1 MSRILIIED
10 EETIAELE
18 KDYLEVSGYET
29 VIENRGDTGLLR
41 VMKEDFDLVILD
53 IMLPGMDGFQVCNE
67 LRNVKDIPILMVSA
81 KKEDIDKIRGLGY
94 GADDYITKPF
104 SPSELVA
111 RVKAHLSRYE
121 RLVGS
126 SAYPK
131 NKIIEIRGLTIDQDA
146 RKVFLNGEE
155 KQLTARE
162 YDMLLYFVQNPNKAI
177 PKKELFS
184 AVWGLESFGDI
195 STVTVHINK
204 LRDKIEYD
212 SANPQFIETV
222 WGVGYRFKL

>member
-10 EETIAELE
+10 EEAIAELE
-18 KDYLEVSGYET
+18 KDYLEVNGYEA
-29 VIENRGDTGLLR
+29 VIENRGDTGLIR
-41 VMKEDFDLVILD
+41 IMKEHFDLVILD

-67 LRNVKDIPILMVSA
+67 IRNVKDIPILMVSA
-81 KKEDIDKIRGLGY
+81 KKEDIDKIRGLGF

-111 RVKAHLSRYE
+111 RVKAHLTRYE
-121 RLVGS
+121 RLVGGGV
-126 SAYPK
+126 K
-131 NKIIEIRGLTIDQDA
+131 KRIIEIRGLKIDQDA
-146 RKVFLNGEE
+146 RKVFLNDEE

-184 AVWGLESFGDI
+184 AVWGMESFGDI

-204 LRDKIEYD
+204 LRDKIEFD
-212 SANPQFIETV
+212 SSNPQFIETV

>member
-10 EETIAELE
+10 EEAIAELE
-18 KDYLEVSGYET
+18 KDYLEVNGYEA
-29 VIENRGDTGLLR
+29 VIEKRGDTGLIR
-41 VMKEDFDLVILD
+41 VMKENFDLIILD

-67 LRNVKDIPILMVSA
+67 IRNVKDIPILMVSA
-81 KKEDIDKIRGLGY
+81 KKEDIDKIRGLGF

-104 SPSELVA
+104 SPGELVA
-111 RVKAHLSRYE
+111 RVKAHLMRYE
-121 RLVGS
+121 RLVGG
-126 SAYPK
+126 AAK
-131 NKIIEIRGLTIDQDA
+131 NRIIEIRGLKIDQDA
-146 RKVFLNGEE
+146 RKVFLNDEE

-184 AVWGLESFGDI
+184 AVWGMESFGDI

>member
-10 EETIAELE
+10 EEAIAELE
-18 KDYLEVSGYET
+18 KDYLEVNGYET
-29 VIENRGDTGLLR
+29 VIENRGDAGLLR

-126 SAYPK
+126 NTAK
-131 NKIIEIRGLTIDQDA
+131 NKVIEIRGLTIDQDA
-146 RKVFLNGEE
+146 RRVFLNGEE

>member
-1 MSRILIIED
+1 MHRILIIED
-10 EETIAELE
+10 EEAIAELE
-18 KDYLEVSGYET
+18 KDYLEVNGYEA

-41 VMKEDFDLVILD
+41 AIKEKFDLVILD
-53 IMLPGMDGFQVCNE
+53 LMLPGMDGFSVCNE
-67 LRNVKDIPILMVSA
+67 IRNEKDIPILIVSA
-81 KKEDIDKIRGLGY
+81 KKEDIDKIRGLGF

-104 SPSELVA
+104 SPGELVA

-121 RLVGS
+121 RLVGNT
-126 SAYPK
+126 AAK
-131 NKIIEIRGLTIDQDA
+131 NRIIEIRGLKIDQDA
-146 RKVFLNGEE
+146 RKVFVNGVE

-212 SANPQFIETV
+212 SSNPQYIETV

>member
-1 MSRILIIED
+1 
-10 EETIAELE
+10 
-18 KDYLEVSGYET
+18 
-29 VIENRGDTGLLR
+29 
-41 VMKEDFDLVILD
+41 MKENFDLVILD

-67 LRNVKDIPILMVSA
+67 IRNVKDIPILMVSA
-81 KKEDIDKIRGLGY
+81 KKEDIDKIRGLGF

-104 SPSELVA
+104 SPGELVA
-111 RVKAHLSRYE
+111 RVKAHLTRYE
-121 RLVGS
+121 RMVGG
-126 SAYPK
+126 ATK
-131 NKIIEIRGLTIDQDA
+131 NRIIEIRGLKIDQDA
-146 RKVFLNGEE
+146 RKVFLNDEE

-184 AVWGLESFGDI
+184 AVWGMESFGDI

>member
-10 EETIAELE
+10 EEAIAELE
-18 KDYLEVSGYET
+18 KDYLEVNGYEA
-29 VIENRGDTGLLR
+29 VIESRGDTGLLR
-41 VMKEDFDLVILD
+41 AMKEKFDLIILD

-67 LRNVKDIPILMVSA
+67 IRNTTDIPVLMVSA
-81 KKEDIDKIRGLGY
+81 KKEDIDKIRGLGF

-104 SPSELVA
+104 SPGELVA
-111 RVKAHLSRYE
+111 RVKAHLTRYE
-121 RLVGS
+121 RLVGGT
-126 SAYPK
+126 ATK
-131 NKIIEIRGLTIDQDA
+131 NKVIEIRGLKIDQDA
-146 RKVFLNGEE
+146 RRVFLNDEE

-162 YDMLLYFVQNPNKAI
+162 YEMLLYFVNNPNKAI

-212 SANPQFIETV
+212 SSNPQFIETV

>member
-10 EETIAELE
+10 EEAIAELE
-18 KDYLEVSGYET
+18 KDYLEVNGYEA
-29 VIENRGDTGLLR
+29 VIENRGDTGLIR
-41 VMKEDFDLVILD
+41 IMKEEFDLVILD

-67 LRNVKDIPILMVSA
+67 IRNIKDIPILMVSA
-81 KKEDIDKIRGLGY
+81 KKEDIDKIRGLGF

-104 SPSELVA
+104 SPGELVA

-121 RLVGS
+121 RLVGGG
-126 SAYPK
+126 AK
-131 NKIIEIRGLTIDQDA
+131 NRVIEIRGLKIDQDA
-146 RKVFLNGEE
+146 RKVFLNDEE

-184 AVWGLESFGDI
+184 AVWGMESFGDI

-204 LRDKIEYD
+204 LRDKIEYN
-212 SANPQFIETV
+212 SSNPQFIETV

>member
-10 EETIAELE
+10 EEAIAELE
-18 KDYLEVSGYET
+18 KDYLEVNGYEAA
-29 VIENRGDTGLLR
+29 IENRGDTGLIR
-41 VMKEDFDLVILD
+41 IMKEDFDLVILD
-53 IMLPGMDGFQVCNE
+53 IMLPGMDGFQVCSE
-67 LRNVKDIPILMVSA
+67 IRNVKDIPILMVSA
-81 KKEDIDKIRGLGY
+81 KKEDIDKIRGLGF

-104 SPSELVA
+104 SPGELVA

-121 RLVGS
+121 RLVGGQT
-126 SAYPK
+126 AK
-131 NKIIEIRGLTIDQDA
+131 NRLIEIRGLKIDQDA
-146 RKVFLNGEE
+146 RKVFVNGEE

-212 SANPQFIETV
+212 SSNPQYIETV
-222 WGVGYRFKL
+222 WGVGYRFKM

>member
-10 EETIAELE
+10 EEAIAELE
-18 KDYLEVSGYET
+18 KDYLEVNGYEA
-29 VIENRGDTGLLR
+29 VIENRGDTGLIR
-41 VMKEDFDLVILD
+41 IMKEEFDLVILD

-67 LRNVKDIPILMVSA
+67 IINIKDIPILMVSA
-81 KKEDIDKIRGLGY
+81 KKEDIDKIRGLGF

-104 SPSELVA
+104 SPGELVA

-121 RLVGS
+121 RLVGGG
-126 SAYPK
+126 AK
-131 NKIIEIRGLTIDQDA
+131 NRVIEIRGLKIDQDA
-146 RKVFLNGEE
+146 RKVFLNDEE

-184 AVWGLESFGDI
+184 AVWGMESFGDI

-204 LRDKIEYD
+204 LRDKIEYN
-212 SANPQFIETV
+212 SSNPQFIETV

>member
-10 EETIAELE
+10 EEAIAELE
-18 KDYLEVSGYET
+18 RDYLEVNGYEA

-41 VMKEDFDLVILD
+41 VMKEEFDLVILD
-53 IMLPGMDGFQVCNE
+53 LMLPGMDGFQVCSE
-67 LRNVKDIPILMVSA
+67 IRNVKDIPILIVSA
-81 KKEDIDKIRGLGY
+81 KKEDIDKIRGLGF

-104 SPSELVA
+104 SPGELVA
-111 RVKAHLSRYE
+111 RVKAHLARYE

-126 SAYPK
+126 GQVK
-131 NKIIEIRGLTIDQDA
+131 NQVIEIRGLKIDQDA
-146 RKVFLNGEE
+146 RKVFLNDEE

-212 SANPQFIETV
+212 SSNPQFIETV
-222 WGVGYRFKL
+222 WGVGYRFKV

>member
-10 EETIAELE
+10 EEAIAELE
-18 KDYLEVSGYET
+18 RDYLEVNGYEA

-53 IMLPGMDGFQVCNE
+53 LMLPGMDGFQVCSE
-67 LRNVKDIPILMVSA
+67 IRNVKDIPILIVSA
-81 KKEDIDKIRGLGY
+81 KKEDIDKIRGLGF

-104 SPSELVA
+104 SPGELVA
-111 RVKAHLSRYE
+111 RVKAHLARYE

-126 SAYPK
+126 GQVK
-131 NKIIEIRGLTIDQDA
+131 NQVIEIRGLKIDQDA
-146 RKVFLNGEE
+146 RKVFLNDEE

-212 SANPQFIETV
+212 SSNPQFIETV
-222 WGVGYRFKL
+222 WGVGYRFKV

>member
-18 KDYLEVSGYET
+18 KDYLEVNGYET

-126 SAYPK
+126 NTALK
-131 NKIIEIRGLTIDQDA
+131 NKIIEIRGLAIDQDA

-212 SANPQFIETV
+212 SSNPQFIETV

>member
-10 EETIAELE
+10 EEAIAELE
-18 KDYLEVSGYET
+18 KDYLEVNGYEA
-29 VIENRGDTGLLR
+29 VIEKRGDTGLIR
-41 VMKEDFDLVILD
+41 VMKENFDLVILD

-67 LRNVKDIPILMVSA
+67 IRNVKDIPILMVSA
-81 KKEDIDKIRGLGY
+81 KKEDIDKIRGLGF

-104 SPSELVA
+104 SPGELVA
-111 RVKAHLSRYE
+111 RVKAHLTRYE
-121 RLVGS
+121 RLVGG
-126 SAYPK
+126 ATK
-131 NKIIEIRGLTIDQDA
+131 NRIIEIRGLKIDQDA
-146 RKVFLNGEE
+146 RKVFLNDEE

-184 AVWGLESFGDI
+184 AVWGMESFGDI

>member
-10 EETIAELE
+10 EEAIAELE
-18 KDYLEVSGYET
+18 KDYLEVNGYEA
-29 VIENRGDTGLLR
+29 VIENRGDTGLIR
-41 VMKEDFDLVILD
+41 IMKEDFDLVILD

-67 LRNVKDIPILMVSA
+67 IRNVKDIPILMVSA
-81 KKEDIDKIRGLGY
+81 KKEDIDKIRGLGF

-111 RVKAHLSRYE
+111 RVKAHLTRYE
-121 RLVGS
+121 RLVGGGV
-126 SAYPK
+126 K
-131 NKIIEIRGLTIDQDA
+131 KRIIEIRGLKIDQDA
-146 RKVFLNGEE
+146 RKVFLNDEE

-204 LRDKIEYD
+204 LRDKIEFD
-212 SANPQFIETV
+212 SSNPQFIETV

>member
-10 EETIAELE
+10 EEAIVELE
-18 KDYLEVSGYET
+18 KDYLEVNGYET

-126 SAYPK
+126 NTALK

-212 SANPQFIETV
+212 SSNPQFIETV